1 MFHLHPLAMED
12 VLNTDQRPKLD
23 DYEDCTSVILKVLT
37 CSDKEN
43 QLKVEQVSLI
53 VGPTFVVSLQESE
66 GDVFDPIRERLR
78 KAKGRIRKMGSDYLA
93 YALVD
98 AIVDDYFVILEKT
111 GEKILSDPF
120 PLLGIAMTP

>member
-120 PLLGIAMTP
+120 PLLGSSVTP